1 LNRTVGDRN
10 GRPGLALENR
20 DKKENPFAFP
30 LPPSSSSPSPARHPS
45 RSFKKDGQLFLLG
58 RVAAGDRRW
67 ARRPHRFA
75 EAPGRGSV
83 PLAGNFKGEK
93 FGGASLLA
101 VILREPSKI
110 DPHQAANAKPA
121 SSAWLLAFGG
131 GYGADDADR
140 RRCRRPL
147 SAANPPRLPPSA
159 DLPGRHRWPQS
170 PAPVHAI
177 SLLPPSSPT
186 PRPPPPPQAK
196 PEKVDAAGL
205 EVAIAERTGP
215 LVVDF
220 YATWQGGGGGAVWP
234 RSIAARARC
243 RIWGSVRWRRLGGGG
258 RDCHRQSAAVSDRLS
273 RLSATIGATVGGGR
287 QLPSPS
293 PAEAAAAEAVG
304 APRRRGTRRRPTL
317 PPYPLHPPGADPAWC
332 WPRNSRRWLSSWETR

>member
-1 LNRTVGDRN
+1 MNRTVGDRN

-220 YATWQGGGGGAVWP
+220 YATWQGGGGVGGLAQQHRRTRPVSHLGLRSLASARRRGPRLPSTVSGCQRSAV
-234 RSIAARARC
+234 AAVSDNR
-243 RIWGSVRWRRLGGGG
+243 GDGRWRSAAAVAIAGRGGGG
-258 RDCHRQSAAVSDRLS
+258 RGRGGT
-273 RLSATIGATVGGGR
+273 AT
-287 QLPSPS
+287 
-293 PAEAAAAEAVG
+293 
-304 APRRRGTRRRPTL
+304 
-317 PPYPLHPPGADPAWC
+317 
-332 WPRNSRRWLSSWETR
+332 